1 MKRLIGFALV
11 VSMTFSTT
19 SCLLF
24 HALFII
30 PPAPPGTGLYDL
42 GEIHI
47 TDIALSESSMVVK
60 VERKGQA
67 VSDLRSYITIRHV
80 DVPDIY
86 LYFSNS
92 LSDTLKGDEEWKNED
107 ESTITLTLD
116 MTPINITAY
125 KEHEEPLSDEQR
137 HSTLYVNEM
146 ATLYLRFS
154 RYGDVQA
161 EIFADFIIEDGKVRI
176 LEQRVYKPVYPFES
190 IDEYIQY
197 QIRMRQNAGTE
208 ETP

>member
-1 MKRLIGFALV
+1 MKRLIWFALV
-11 VSMTFSTT
+11 FFIVFSTT
-19 SCLLF
+19 GCVLLMLW
-24 HALFII
+24 AWE
-30 PPAPPGTGLYDL
+30 PPPPGLGLYDL

-47 TDIALSESSMVVK
+47 ADITLSENSMVIK

-67 VSDLRSYITIRHV
+67 VSDLRSTVTIEHT
-80 DVPDIY
+80 DIPDIY
-86 LYFSNS
+86 LYFSNY
-92 LSDTLKGDEEWKNED
+92 LSDTLKDEEEWKNED

-125 KEHEEPLSDEQR
+125 KEHKEPFSDEQR
-137 HSTLYVNEM
+137 HSTLYVNEK
-146 ATLYLRFS
+146 ATLMLRFVKIGS
-154 RYGDVQA
+154 VQA

-176 LEQRVYKPVYPFES
+176 LEQRVYKPVYPFGS

-197 QIRMRQNAGTE
+197 QIQMRQNAGTE